1 MSPDNS
7 SEITNI
13 SHEQITALTD
23 SAIEMCAK
31 MANIEISPTGNDSLN
46 KLDNVIDQI
55 KSLRKKNLVTEEI
68 ARNIAAPFGILAG
81 EIMLNNK
88 LKNAGFSW
96 VTTNNSTKSEGL
108 SSIILSDKAGINTID
123 TISMVYKTLL
133 DDNESKSSLNQ
144 FFEAF
149 SLVLSM
155 TS

>member
-88 LKNAGFSW
+88 LKDAGFLW